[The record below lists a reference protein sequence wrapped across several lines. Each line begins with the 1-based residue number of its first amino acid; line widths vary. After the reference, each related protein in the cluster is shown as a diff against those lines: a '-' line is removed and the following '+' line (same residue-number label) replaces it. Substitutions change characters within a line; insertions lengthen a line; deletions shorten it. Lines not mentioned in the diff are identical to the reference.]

1 MGAPWWARSCWAQ
14 PCAPAVLTF
23 AFVCVSEPGM
33 EMNTASEGGTR
44 RGPVSVGVCSHS
56 SCHGGEGGSSAFGNF
71 AQCFCRTPALCPGQ
85 GTDAAR
91 LVGLQHRA
99 GFTHNGSAQLLVAAH
114 QSLHAAHPQPCSGD
128 GLASCPGPL
137 CLLPSQQE
145 GTFTG
150 CQTCSTEPCVPHVL
164 FHLARRRAG
173 GGRALFSLS
182 SSFSSL
188 VPAGV
193 LAAACRAHPCLS
205 LFLYALHCLYI

>member
-1 MGAPWWARSCWAQ
+1 
-14 PCAPAVLTF
+14 
-23 AFVCVSEPGM
+23 
-33 EMNTASEGGTR
+33 MNTASEGGTR
-44 RGPVSVGVCSHS
+44 RGPVSVRVCSHS

-71 AQCFCRTPALCPGQ
+71 AQCFCRTPALCPAQ
-85 GTDAAR
+85 GTDAVR

-150 CQTCSTEPCVPHVL
+150 CQTCSTEPCVPHAL

-173 GGRALFSLS
+173 GEREEGEHFSLCPPP
-182 SSFSSL
+182 FHRLSL
-188 VPAGV
+188 QVSWQLPAGHTHV
-193 LAAACRAHPCLS
+193 SPCFSMLCTVCIYEQS
-205 LFLYALHCLYI
+205 SVPSIWRLF